1 MREREREIETKKE
14 EIVIFWQK
22 TVSEKLLTLQYNT
35 QNVNNNNNNNDNNNN
50 NNSLLCS
57 STSLSRLGKSASVC
71 WRDNRLN

>member
-1 MREREREIETKKE
+1 MRERERDRDKKE

-22 TVSEKLLTLQYNT
+22 IVSEKLLTLQYNT
-35 QNVNNNNNNNDNNNN
+35 QNVNNNNNNDNNNN
-50 NNSLLCS
+50 DSLLCS